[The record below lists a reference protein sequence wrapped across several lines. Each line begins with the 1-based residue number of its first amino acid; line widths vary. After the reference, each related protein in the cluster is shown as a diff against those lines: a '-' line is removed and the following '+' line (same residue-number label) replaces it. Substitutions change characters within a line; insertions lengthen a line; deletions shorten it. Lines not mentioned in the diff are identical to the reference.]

1 MAGDHWGDEIPVDQS
16 IEQAAADS
24 FDALLLPGGVMN
36 PDR

>member
-24 FDALLLPGGVMN
+24 STRFCSPAVS
-36 PDR
+36 